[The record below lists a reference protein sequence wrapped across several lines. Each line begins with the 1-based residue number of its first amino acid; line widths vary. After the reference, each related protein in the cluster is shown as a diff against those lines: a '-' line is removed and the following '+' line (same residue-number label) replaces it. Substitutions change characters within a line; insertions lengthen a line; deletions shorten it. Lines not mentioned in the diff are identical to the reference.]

1 MTDEPVEPRRQR
13 GQILIDLAREDL
25 DLLGL
30 EELNERIELLNAEIT
45 RIRAQIVKKE
55 AMRTAADALF
65 LRKD

>member
-13 GQILIDLAREDL
+13 GQVLIDLAREDL